1 MSSHTLTGVLL
12 LYRLHRF
19 RKEIGGVVLIGIIR
33 LNLLYIDIDLMRRNV
48 GMICISQFDS
58 GSQAVQDISLR
69 VATIGDRAA
78 TTALRNFVNDRQ
90 VTVLSLETCECRLFI
105 LMGMKNRVFAQ
116 VRLVFCIV
124 QSGVFI
130 WAQNGAD
137 IFNSMWFFSWT
148 IQLGN
153 KSERM
158 THTMLSN
165 CSDSDVSYGES
176 FYGHR
181 IRFKWA
187 YQDRIP
193 QILFCV
199 AMFVNELA
207 GRRDVIWFG
216 RFLSLFQRFYLING
230 GKCVIPIR
238 HCFWMGPA
246 GICSPSMH
254 IYVPLLMS
262 WIF

>member
-1 MSSHTLTGVLL
+1 M
-12 LYRLHRF
+12 YRLHRF

-130 WAQNGAD
+130 
-137 IFNSMWFFSWT
+137 
-148 IQLGN
+148 
-153 KSERM
+153 
-158 THTMLSN
+158 
-165 CSDSDVSYGES
+165 
-176 FYGHR
+176 
-181 IRFKWA
+181 
-187 YQDRIP
+187 
-193 QILFCV
+193 
-199 AMFVNELA
+199 
-207 GRRDVIWFG
+207 
-216 RFLSLFQRFYLING
+216 
-230 GKCVIPIR
+230 
-238 HCFWMGPA
+238 
-246 GICSPSMH
+246 
-254 IYVPLLMS
+254 
-262 WIF
+262 